1 LVAEAWDVGID
12 FERAIYE
19 LSLRERFIS
28 ELDQQIRENAALARA
43 AATYAIRHHRKQ
55 EDINSARRSAEEG
68 EWLSGVNQPV
78 LAEYQD
84 CRRELEKIR
93 DARLHEYAAQWE
105 RYLSALQSPV
115 AREVRTIWSYLQS
128 QLWAP
133 EAAPTEEDG
142 FRMVWDRGPHHL
154 QVEVLTGDRYDWF
167 YRNRETGARQS
178 EEDLPVGTYSSSLDA
193 TLASIA
199 AA

>member
-28 ELDQQIRENAALARA
+28 KLDQQIRENAGVARA
-43 AATYAIRHHRKQ
+43 AVTLAIQHSMTQ
-55 EDINSARRSAEEG
+55 EQINSARRSTEDL

-78 LAEYQD
+78 IAEYQD

-93 DARLHEYAAQWE
+93 DTRLQKYATQWE
-105 RYLSALQSPV
+105 QYLSALDSPV
-115 AREVRTIWSYLQS
+115 AQEVRTIWSHLQS
-128 QLWAP
+128 HLWAP
-133 EAAPTEEDG
+133 EAAPTEEGG

-154 QVEVLTGDRYDWF
+154 QVEALADGRYDWF
-167 YRNRETGARQS
+167 YRNRESGVKQF
-178 EEDLPVGTYSSSLDA
+178 EEDLQVGTFSSSFA
-193 TLASIA
+193 EILARLA